1 MYYCIICKIKCVCAC
16 RTYSVGTGYIRLAV
30 YVICPNVTTHERVI
44 LFRRPG
50 QPWLFLPEIKC
61 VVSGVKN
68 TNIHCMYSQ
77 FKRFFFS
84 IIIYIFD
91 SFSFFF

>member
-1 MYYCIICKIKCVCAC
+1 MHHRELTCTVIPTVRVLQVYNYILCKNKCVCVC
-16 RTYSVGTGYIRLAV
+16 RYARLPV
-30 YVICPNVTTHERVI
+30 YAICPNVTTHERVI

-68 TNIHCMYSQ
+68 TKIHCAIQ
-77 FKRFFFS
+77 
-84 IIIYIFD
+84 
-91 SFSFFF
+91 

>member
-1 MYYCIICKIKCVCAC
+1 MCERVD
-16 RTYSVGTGYIRLAV
+16 TGYARLAV
-30 YVICPNVTTHERVI
+30 YAICPNVTTHERVI

-61 VVSGVKN
+61 VVSGVKG
-68 TNIHCMYSQ
+68 TEIHCMYSQ
-77 FKRFFFS
+77 SKRFFFS

-91 SFSFFF
+91 SSSFFFRK